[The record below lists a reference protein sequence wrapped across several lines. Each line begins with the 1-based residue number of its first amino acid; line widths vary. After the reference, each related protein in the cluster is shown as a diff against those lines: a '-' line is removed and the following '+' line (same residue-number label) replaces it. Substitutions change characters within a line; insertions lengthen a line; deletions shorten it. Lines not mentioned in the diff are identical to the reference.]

1 MNEQQILDEIMKG
14 VLNVPQN
21 VGYSE
26 TIKYQTKVLQEGQAL
41 LKKELMK
48 MYNKGHE
55 EGIKYQK
62 TQQIKKQQDQN

>member
-26 TIKYQTKVLQEGQAL
+26 TIKYQTKVLQESQAL
-41 LKKELMK
+41 LKKELLK

-55 EGIKYQK
+55 EGMKYQK
-62 TQQIKKQQDQN
+62 TLQIKKQQKEN

>member
-1 MNEQQILDEIMKG
+1 MNELQILDEIMKG

-26 TIKYQTKVLQEGQAL
+26 TIKYQTKVLQESQAL
-41 LKKELMK
+41 LKNELLK

-55 EGIKYQK
+55 EGMKYQK
-62 TQQIKKQQDQN
+62 TLQIKKQQKEN

>member
-26 TIKYQTKVLQEGQAL
+26 TIKYQTKVLQESQAL

>member
-14 VLNVPQN
+14 VLNIPQN

-26 TIKYQTKVLQEGQAL
+26 TIKYQTKVLQDCQTL
-41 LKKELMK
+41 LKNELMK

-55 EGIKYQK
+55 EGMKFQK
-62 TQQIKKQQDQN
+62 TQQIKKQQKEN